1 MGRHKDRSINVN
13 NKKPY
18 KKYTL
23 PDQKEIDRL
32 INKSTVLN
40 TKRATTA
47 WLNKF
52 ENFRSN
58 VKYIGKCTEI
68 ADIHELE
75 VQIQNFIVVMKT
87 KYGED
92 YKATSINACIDALNR
107 HLNQYSRWGALYID
121 FKAKVD
127 GSGIDVCIP
136 RSKTN
141 QRGMEGGVGDTL
153 KIPSHPQII
162 SVYEKYFAKR
172 PVNANPQFYLQE
184 YTDENDYTY
193 LNKWYKTNNI
203 GEKRMRTFLH
213 ELVKECGID
222 VMGRKITNHSVR
234 KTLVELLKDLGFSDI
249 EVMSVS

>member
-23 PDQKEIDRL
+23 PDQEEIDRL

-58 VKYIGKCTEI
+58 IGKCTEV

-75 VQIQNFIVVMKT
+75 
-87 KYGED
+87 
-92 YKATSINACIDALNR
+92 
-107 HLNQYSRWGALYID
+107 
-121 FKAKVD
+121 
-127 GSGIDVCIP
+127 
-136 RSKTN
+136 
-141 QRGMEGGVGDTL
+141 
-153 KIPSHPQII
+153 
-162 SVYEKYFAKR
+162 
-172 PVNANPQFYLQE
+172 E

-213 ELVKECGID
+213 ELAKECGID